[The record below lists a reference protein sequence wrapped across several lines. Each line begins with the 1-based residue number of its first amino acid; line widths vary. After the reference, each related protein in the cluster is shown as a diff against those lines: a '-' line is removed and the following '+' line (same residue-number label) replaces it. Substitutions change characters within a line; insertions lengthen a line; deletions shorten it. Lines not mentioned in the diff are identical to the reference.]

1 MRLSDFV
8 KAQRAVVPLP
18 ADDRTLPAAAQTLIQ
33 RLATAGAVSDPE
45 KLLARMA
52 EERPEDVVAMGERA
66 FLLHFRTDTV
76 PDLVVALGTTAEP
89 ICRELGHDEQGQAQ
103 AQCAR
108 ILVMVAAPPRQAA
121 TYLQVVG
128 ALARFFQKEARVDA
142 VLAQPNAE
150 MLEALPDW
158 HEWVLPEQLLVRDIM
173 TQRPRAVPPDMP
185 VRQAAAD
192 MVRHGIGGLPVT
204 DAEGQIVGMLSERE
218 LLRHLQS
225 SYLQSG
231 ASSRP
236 QAPGVDR
243 RQLVRDVMT
252 RQVLCVAPEQPLAE
266 VAAIM
271 TNKDVDRVPVV
282 TGGRLVGYLTRG
294 DIVRKLMGS

>member
-8 KAQRAVVPLP
+8 KAPRAVVPLP
-18 ADDRTLPAAAQTLIQ
+18 AEDDTLPAAARTLIL
-33 RLATAGAVSDPE
+33 RLATAGAVSDPD

-76 PDLVVALGTTAEP
+76 PDLVVAMGTTRAP
-89 ICRELGHDEQGQAQ
+89 ICRELGQDDQGQVQ
-103 AQCAR
+103 VQCAR
-108 ILVMVAAPPRQAA
+108 ILVMVAAPPRQAT
-121 TYLQVVG
+121 TYLQLVG
-128 ALARFFQKEARVDA
+128 AFARFFQKEARVDA

-150 MLEALPDW
+150 ALEELPDF

-192 MVRHGIGGLPVT
+192 MVRFGIGGLPVT
-204 DAEGQIVGMLSERE
+204 DADGQIVGMLSEKE

-225 SYLQSG
+225 SYLQAG
-231 ASSRP
+231 AASRP
-236 QAPGVDR
+236 LSPGVNR

-252 RQVLCVAPEQPLAE
+252 RQVLCVSPEQPLAE
-266 VAAIM
+266 VASIM
-271 TNKDVDRVPVV
+271 TNKDVERVPVV

>member
-1 MRLSDFV
+1 MRLSDVV
-8 KAQRAVVPLP
+8 KAPRAVVPLP
-18 ADDRTLPAAAQTLIQ
+18 AEDDTLPAAARTLIL
-33 RLATAGAVSDPE
+33 RLATAGAVSDPD

-76 PDLVVALGTTAEP
+76 PDLVVAMGTTRAP
-89 ICRELGHDEQGQAQ
+89 ICRELGQDDQGQVQ
-103 AQCAR
+103 VQCAR
-108 ILVMVAAPPRQAA
+108 ILVMVAAPPRQAT
-121 TYLQVVG
+121 TYLQLVG
-128 ALARFFQKEARVDA
+128 AFARFFQKESRVDA

-150 MLEALPDW
+150 ALEALPDF

-192 MVRHGIGGLPVT
+192 MVRYGIGGLPVT
-204 DAEGQIVGMLSERE
+204 DADGQIVGMLSEKE

-225 SYLQSG
+225 SYLQPG
-231 ASSRP
+231 AASRP
-236 QAPGVDR
+236 LSPGMNR

-252 RQVLCVAPEQPLAE
+252 RQVLCVSPEQPLAE
-266 VAAIM
+266 VASIM
-271 TNKDVDRVPVV
+271 TNKDVERVPVV